1 MDPFTKVTGLVA
13 PLDRVN
19 VNTDE
24 ITPARFLKTIRS
36 TGFDFTLFAN
46 WRYLDPGAKM
56 PNPDF
61 VLNQPRYK
69 GATILLAEDNFG
81 CGSSR
86 EHAPWAIRDYG
97 FRCLIAPS
105 FADIFY
111 NNCFNN
117 SILPITLEHPVIR
130 ELFAEVEANEGYT
143 LQVDLAAPTVTTPAA
158 KWCQERAQ
166 ALLDTP
172 GYPKKVMCPTCHQ
185 VGPPALRAAGS
196 AVFLNSCSSSPAGFE
211 CHSSALGSHMM
222 VLKRRGYLYKESSGW
237 VNAVVAIDD
246 SVHIKLQLG

>member
-1 MDPFTKVTGLVA
+1 MEPFTTLTGLVA
-13 PLDRVN
+13 PLDRLN

-24 ITPARFLKTIRS
+24 IIPARFTKTTRR
-36 TGFDFTLFAN
+36 TGFEHVLFGN
-46 WRYLDPGAKM
+46 WRYLDPNAQT

-86 EHAPWAIRDYG
+86 EHAPWSLHDYG

-117 SILPITLEHPVIR
+117 SILPVTLDEATVQ
-130 ELFAEVEANEGYT
+130 ELMAEAQANEGYQ
-143 LQVDLAAPTVTTPAA
+143 LSIDLAAQTVTTPSGRVIHFDIDAFR
-158 KWCQERAQ
+158 KD
-166 ALLDTP
+166 ALLKGLDN
-172 GYPKKVMCPTCHQ
+172 
-185 VGPPALRAAGS
+185 VGWTLSHGDEIAAY
-196 AVFLNSCSSSPAGFE
+196 E
-211 CHSSALGSHMM
+211 E
-222 VLKRRGYLYKESSGW
+222 RRRQE
-237 VNAVVAIDD
+237 
-246 SVHIKLQLG
+246 

>member
-24 ITPARFLKTIRS
+24 ITPARFLKTIRR

-117 SILPITLEHPVIR
+117 GILPITLEHPVIR

-143 LQVDLAAPTVTTPAA
+143 LQVDLAAQTVTTPAGRVLRFEIDQFR
-158 KWCQERAQ
+158 KN
-166 ALLDTP
+166 ALLQGLDNIGWTLS
-172 GYPKKVMCPTCHQ
+172 HSDEI
-185 VGPPALRAAGS
+185 AAY
-196 AVFLNSCSSSPAGFE
+196 E
-211 CHSSALGSHMM
+211 Q
-222 VLKRRGYLYKESSGW
+222 RRKQEAPWLFS
-237 VNAVVAIDD
+237 
-246 SVHIKLQLG
+246 

>member
-117 SILPITLEHPVIR
+117 GILPITLEHPVIR
-130 ELFAEVEANEGYT
+130 ELFAEAEANEGYT
-143 LQVDLAAPTVTTPAA
+143 LQVDLAAQTVTTPAGRVLRFEIDQFR
-158 KWCQERAQ
+158 KN
-166 ALLDTP
+166 ALLQGLDSIGWTLSHRDEIAKYEEKRKQEAP
-172 GYPKKVMCPTCHQ
+172 W
-185 VGPPALRAAGS
+185 L
-196 AVFLNSCSSSPAGFE
+196 FSS
-211 CHSSALGSHMM
+211 
-222 VLKRRGYLYKESSGW
+222 
-237 VNAVVAIDD
+237 
-246 SVHIKLQLG
+246 